1 MHVCWQ
7 ALAAGAGAG
16 ATQGGDGADQ
26 EHANVHVHRQA
37 GATGTCA
44 HARSD
49 VIGVCVDS
57 HRFTEAKSI
66 SAFGHKSYRN

>member
-37 GATGTCA
+37 GATGTCTRA
-44 HARSD
+44 CSD
-49 VIGVCVDS
+49 VIGACVDRQTVI
-57 HRFTEAKSI
+57 HGNSI
-66 SAFGHKSYRN
+66 FF